1 MAKSQLSEMISLI
14 DRMENPRTY
23 WGQLLKENNINER
36 ELVTANDYY
45 DMFDDM
51 EDEHGGKWVTVGYVT
66 GVDLA
71 VPTVKRINPAS
82 GRMKGYPDW
91 ETFSKDIGQERTI
104 SGVLS
109 VQSFQVNWMPRRN
122 FGAFYSKYVQD
133 ANAIRADYGLEP
145 MAQGDSREETPAY
158 GNGGVSTY
166 SGDNQEKAGN
176 SYAPKQNVAKIRK
189 KRTYYPVYEDGTL
202 GQPIDKQ
209 KLISYF
215 KSKSSVSGVSALRK
229 LGVEEEKIAEYVKR
243 ISDLGVT
250 INKFETSQILYLSA
264 KINGVEKT
272 FVNNE
277 INNVV
282 NHIDVEVNRNDL
294 ARIAVERYKQD
305 VPDLSDPEKFAVAL
319 EEE

>member
-23 WGQLLKENNINER
+23 WGQLLKENNIDER

-51 EDEHGGKWVTVGYVT
+51 EDERGGKWVTVGYVT

-91 ETFSKDIGQERTI
+91 ETFSKEIGQEKTI
-104 SGVLS
+104 SGILS
-109 VQSFQVNWMPRRN
+109 VQSFQVNWMPRKN
-122 FGAFYSKYVQD
+122 FGAFYDKYVKD

-145 MAQGDSREETPAY
+145 MAQRDSNEETPGY

-166 SGDNQEKAGN
+166 SGDNQEKVGN

-189 KRTYYPVYEDGTL
+189 KRTYYPVYSDGSL

-215 KSKSSVSGVSALRK
+215 KSKSPVSGVAALRK
-229 LGVEEEKIAEYVKR
+229 LGVEEEKIDEYVKR

-294 ARIAVERYKQD
+294 ARIAVERYKKD
-305 VPDLSDPEKFAVAL
+305 VPELNDPEKFAVAL